1 MVSNAVKISDEGEG
15 KEEAKTDDDDLQM
28 VIMGYPKGFDQKEFD
43 RLFIRKDGLPHLLLS
58 DVDRIAQQ
66 MQSEYPEI
74 VKIESIGRTWQDRPM
89 NMIKI
94 NAKEYLEKKEQ
105 SGADKP

>member
-1 MVSNAVKISDEGEG
+1 
-15 KEEAKTDDDDLQM
+15 
-28 VIMGYPKGFDQKEFD
+28 
-43 RLFIRKDGLPHLLLS
+43 
-58 DVDRIAQQ
+58 

-105 SGADKP
+105 SGADKPQA